1 VINEKLS
8 DKLRASQDSMIEKNY
23 PNLDPKRGPMRITE
37 ILPQVNSIEV
47 ANEHISSLIGKVEA
61 INLER
66 YLVRIIKPYTAAAG
80 VEHVAQL
87 VQVSK
92 KLVDLNCRCE
102 SCLWTMAKPIVLKIG
117 STKMNHFRHQTLNG
131 RPTAGSLNIQHPKC
145 FRKLLDTRH

>member
-1 VINEKLS
+1 MNEKLG

-47 ANEHISSLIGKVEA
+47 ANEHITSLMGKVEA

-66 YLVRIIKPYTAAAG
+66 YLVRMIKPYTAAAG
-80 VEHVAQL
+80 VEHIAQL

-92 KLVDLNCRCE
+92 NFL
-102 SCLWTMAKPIVLKIG
+102 T
-117 STKMNHFRHQTLNG
+117 
-131 RPTAGSLNIQHPKC
+131 
-145 FRKLLDTRH
+145 

>member
-1 VINEKLS
+1 MNEKLS

-47 ANEHISSLIGKVEA
+47 ANEHISSLIGKIEA

-66 YLVRIIKPYTAAAG
+66 YLVRTIKPYTAASG
-80 VEHVAQL
+80 VEHTAQL

-92 KLVDLNCRCE
+92 NFL
-102 SCLWTMAKPIVLKIG
+102 T
-117 STKMNHFRHQTLNG
+117 
-131 RPTAGSLNIQHPKC
+131 
-145 FRKLLDTRH
+145 